1 MSTIVSLAISAVI
14 ASAAVSA
21 QAGCMRC
28 DPILNITKA
37 PVTSATGKPL
47 SNDQVKA
54 AIIRAGAA
62 LGWQM
67 KDEAPGKLVATI
79 NLRKHTANIEIPY
92 SPSDYSITYK
102 DSINLDAGTDGTIH
116 KNYNGWIQNLNR
128 GIAAQL
134 NAAGV

>member
-1 MSTIVSLAISAVI
+1 MRTIVSLAISAVI

-28 DPILNITKA
+28 DPILNISKA
-37 PVTSATGKPL
+37 PVTTATGNPPT
-47 SNDQVKA
+47 NEQVMA

-67 KDEAPGKLVATI
+67 KNEAPGKLVGTL
-79 NLRKHTANIEIPY
+79 NLRKHTANVEISY

-128 GIAAQL
+128 GITAQL
-134 NAAGV
+134 SAAGV